1 MRMCTVDFKERV
13 CTGKAGGVERALQQ
27 TRMRIP
33 GLRLVGGVRWEKG
46 AGSSELP
53 RWHIFLEEGRVRLQR
68 TET

>member
-1 MRMCTVDFKERV
+1 MRMCTVDFKEQV

-27 TRMRIP
+27 TRMRILA
-33 GLRLVGGVRWEKG
+33 LRLGGVHWEKG

>member
-27 TRMRIP
+27 TRMRTV
-33 GLRLVGGVRWEKG
+33 GLRLGGVRWEKG

-53 RWHIFLEEGRVRLQR
+53 RWHIFLEEGRVRLRR

>member
-13 CTGKAGGVERALQQ
+13 CTGKAGGVERALQK
-27 TRMRIP
+27 TRMRTLS
-33 GLRLVGGVRWEKG
+33 LRRGGVLWEKG

-68 TET
+68 IET